1 MKSCRLRP
9 RTALERSLFMH
20 QPSPHP
26 SERQHEAM
34 SKPSQNRFITVT
46 ELCELIG
53 LSKNRFYALQK
64 AGIFPAAIRS
74 PLNNRPVFD
83 STLIEQ
89 CLGIVRNRIGANGA
103 PYVPNRKK
111 AIPTR
116 ESRRKSAGLHQ
127 GLIEALA
134 SLGLSATPAQ
144 VDEAMGQLPEGG
156 AGMEEPELIRQVFLQ
171 LRKKA

>member
-1 MKSCRLRP
+1 
-9 RTALERSLFMH
+9 
-20 QPSPHP
+20 
-26 SERQHEAM
+26 M

-64 AGIFPAAIRS
+64 AEIFPAAIRS
-74 PLNNRPVFD
+74 PHNNRPVFD

-111 AIPTR
+111 VIPTR
-116 ESRRKSAGLHQ
+116 KSRRKSAGLHQ

-134 SLGLSATPAQ
+134 SLGLTATAAQ
-144 VDEAMGQLPEGG
+144 VEEALGRLPEGG
-156 AGMEEPELIRQVFLQ
+156 AGLEEPEVIRRVFLE
-171 LRKKA
+171 LRKKG

>member
-1 MKSCRLRP
+1 MKSCRRRP
-9 RTALERSLFMH
+9 RAALDASSFVPR
-20 QPSPHP
+20 PAPHP
-26 SERQHEAM
+26 SERQHEPM

-74 PLNNRPVFD
+74 PHNTRPVFD
-83 STLIEQ
+83 SALIEQ

>member
-1 MKSCRLRP
+1 
-9 RTALERSLFMH
+9 
-20 QPSPHP
+20 
-26 SERQHEAM
+26 M

-53 LSKNRFYALQK
+53 ISKNRFYALQR
-64 AGIFPAAIRS
+64 AGIFPAPLRS
-74 PLNNRPVFD
+74 PLNNRPVYD
-83 STLIEQ
+83 SALVEQ
-89 CLGIVRNRIGANGA
+89 CLGTVRNRIGANGA

-111 AIPTR
+111 ASP
-116 ESRRKSAGLHQ
+116 SPVPRRKAAGLHQ

-134 SLGLSATPAQ
+134 SLGLTATPAQ
-144 VDEAMGQLPEGG
+144 VDEAMGHLPEGG

>member
-1 MKSCRLRP
+1 
-9 RTALERSLFMH
+9 MH

-111 AIPTR
+111 ASPSR
-116 ESRRKSAGLHQ
+116 EPRRKNAGLHP

-156 AGMEEPELIRQVFLQ
+156 VGMDEPELIRQVFLQ